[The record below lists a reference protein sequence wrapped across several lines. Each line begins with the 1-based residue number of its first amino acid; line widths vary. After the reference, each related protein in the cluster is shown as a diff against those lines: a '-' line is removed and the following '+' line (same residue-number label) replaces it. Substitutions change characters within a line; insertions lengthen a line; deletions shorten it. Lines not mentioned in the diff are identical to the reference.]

1 MAGVERFR
9 YMWTEA
15 ELFTDRIFLPVQP
28 VAEPMLGGYTV
39 RNKMW
44 PAYAVSYEG
53 LGKDF
58 AALVLEQGRDR
69 LKVVMVNL
77 RDQPRQGA
85 LRIWQLDH
93 GKYELMTGPDANDD
107 GQIDAMESARTLELA
122 RMDAVPVSLPP
133 RRPTVYEFKQVE
145 KLDDLY
151 ARADLAV
158 CDEEVTRDGGNV
170 KVVVHNIGSAP
181 APKFAVALLDAK
193 GAVIA
198 SADAAALEAPLDLIP
213 RTLTLALPMTPGAVR
228 VAIDPEGRI
237 PEITRLNNTAAVP
250 AR

>member
-1 MAGVERFR
+1 
-9 YMWTEA
+9 
-15 ELFTDRIFLPVQP
+15 
-28 VAEPMLGGYTV
+28 MLGGYTV

-58 AALVLEQGRDR
+58 AALVLEQGRDK

-85 LRIWQLDH
+85 LRVWQLDH
-93 GKYELMTGPDANDD
+93 GRYELMTGPDANDD

-145 KLDDLY
+145 KLDDIY
-151 ARADLAV
+151 ARADLAI
-158 CDEEVTRDGGNV
+158 CDEEVARDGGNV

-181 APKFAVALLDAK
+181 APKFTVALLDAK
-193 GAVIA
+193 GAVL
-198 SADAAALEAPLDLIP
+198 SSVDAAAIEAPVDLMP
-213 RTLTLALPMTPGAVR
+213 RTLALTLSMNPNAVR
-228 VAIDPEGRI
+228 VAVDPAGTVR
-237 PEITRLNNTAAVP
+237 EITRLNNTAAIP
-250 AR
+250 AK